1 MSVAQLFDTGVFS
14 VIDEASA
21 IQVGAKLYWY
31 VANTTTLV
39 DTYSDPELTVENTN
53 PVLAEADGRFPQM
66 WLAPGLYKYVLTA
79 PDGNPMSPL
88 VTVDDYRVSDEPE
101 TFDPDLAA
109 FLAGAVPLPIASGG
123 TGQTSAVNAIAALG
137 GLPAAGGAVTGSI
150 TRSTKGVHLFWETAA
165 MNNGN
170 VFLTV
175 DSDPDPST
183 LAGQIWMRWS

>member
-14 VIDEASA
+14 VIDDASA

-31 VANTTTLV
+31 VANTSTLV

-53 PVLAEADGRFPQM
+53 PVLADADGRFPQM

-79 PDGNPMSPL
+79 SDGNPMSPL

-101 TFDPDLAA
+101 TFDPDLAD
-109 FLAGAVPLPIASGG
+109 FLAGDVPLPIASGG

-137 GLPAAGGAVTGSI
+137 GLPAAGGTVTGNI
-150 TRSTKGVHLFWETAA
+150 VRSTKGVHLYFNTAA
-165 MNNGN
+165 MNNGG

-175 DSDPDPST
+175 DSDPDPTS
-183 LAGQIWMRWS
+183 LAGQVWMKWS